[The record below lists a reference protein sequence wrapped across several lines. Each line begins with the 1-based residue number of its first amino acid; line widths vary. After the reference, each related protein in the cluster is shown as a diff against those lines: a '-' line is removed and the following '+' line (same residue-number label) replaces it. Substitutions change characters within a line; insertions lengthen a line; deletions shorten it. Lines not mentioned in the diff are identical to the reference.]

1 MFSTHS
7 KWLNLAIVTL
17 ALVGM
22 AGNAFAQIT
31 RITTTPTTQPG
42 STPAP
47 LNITLDQAVRI
58 AIANSKTLRI
68 AQEAIDKARGRV
80 NESKAQYLP
89 SINATTNIYR
99 FDRETSI
106 TFPGPTGQ
114 PETLVLN
121 AQDQRSVNV
130 SAVLPIDVS
139 GLIGAAVSASQF
151 QEIAARLDYSRTRNQ
166 LVSDVKSAY
175 YDVLRAQAFVTV
187 AETAYKNAQDRLSTA
202 EAYLKAGTGTKF
214 DVLRAQTEVANAQ
227 QNLIAAKD
235 RVNLAIAALDNALG
249 LDQNTPL
256 QVKPAHE
263 EAGPTPD
270 FNQGLAE
277 AYKQRPEV
285 LQQDALIKAAE
296 KGIKIAERS
305 MLPGLGLSWN
315 FSYQPDASGFAPITT
330 SWTAVAQITLPL
342 FEGGL
347 ARARLQQAR
356 ADVNSA
362 KVNKQIVMDSIAL
375 DVRQSYL
382 ALVEAQERLRVANA
396 ALAEA
401 EEQYR
406 LAQVRYKAGVTQ
418 QPGTS
423 PLLEVSDAQTALTQ
437 AQTNQVNA
445 QYDVETAR
453 ARLDR
458 ALGRYAQSP
467 R

>member
-1 MFSTHS
+1 MFVMHS
-7 KWLNLAIVTL
+7 GKIRVVFATML
-17 ALVGM
+17 ALGT
-22 AGNAFAQIT
+22 GGSAFCQIA
-31 RITTTPTTQPG
+31 RITASPTTQPG
-42 STPAP
+42 SNPAP
-47 LNITLDQAVRI
+47 LTLTLDQAVRI

-68 AQEAIDKARGRV
+68 AQEGIDKARGRV

-106 TFPGPTGQ
+106 TFPDANGQ
-114 PETLVLN
+114 PQTLVLN
-121 AQDQRSVNV
+121 AQDQRSVGV

-151 QEIAARLDYSRTRNQ
+151 QEIAARLEYSRTRNQ

-202 EAYLKAGTGTKF
+202 EAYLRAGTGTKF

-235 RVNLAIAALDNALG
+235 RVNLATAALNNALG

-263 EAGPTPD
+263 ETTSAPD

-305 MLPGLGLSWN
+305 LLPGIGLSWN
-315 FSYQPDASGFAPITT
+315 FSYQPDAAGFAPITT

-347 ARARLQQAR
+347 ARARIQQAR

-362 KVNKQIVMDSIAL
+362 KVNKQIVLDNIAL

-445 QYDVETAR
+445 QYDVETAK

-467 R
+467 K